1 MGLDIRNILPVLID
15 TPITQGRM
23 PTEQDAKSFAKE
35 TIKAGLN
42 KVSPLILPALNMTGS
57 TQNAKKIAKLLLNKS
72 SYFAGEAARQ
82 ILNGR

>member
-1 MGLDIRNILPVLID
+1 MGLDIRNIIPVLID
-15 TPITQGRM
+15 TPITQGRV

-42 KVSPLILPALNMTGS
+42 KVNPLILPALNRTGS
-57 TQNAKKIAKLLLNKS
+57 TANAKKMAQLLLNKS
-72 SYFAGEAARQ
+72 GYFAGQAARQ